1 MLDVLIY
8 LISNLSSLNISFHTP
23 NTILIMILHYI
34 TTAIQGGPM
43 GTCFS
48 CFSPSTEDKM
58 DTATVSDVSGL
69 SNDASAADETRE
81 EGDAHTS
88 PTTTAAASDDD
99 GREGIE
105 LPLRKKQQQ
114 GGGRRFKKKIRS
126 MSDSVKKGVVLAA
139 KKGGASLVDT
149 TTTMQYDDKSVASAI
164 PAFVGTLN
172 ARVKETS
179 RRHLRSMS
187 ASVNKAVARAATHHK
202 KGGPTSSVQLRMT
215 RTTTPQTTIENKS
228 LLPYD
233 CFLIV
238 LSGHHHHKKCPFYM
252 VRLPHDRN
260 TTFRDLR
267 LEIEEDYGTD
277 FPFDDFKFTVAARG
291 TAVVSRVQE
300 RKWRVGDYDLS
311 EGTDGTYINPHRVY
325 VKSIKKNNEK
335 MEDKE
340 DKNNDEV
347 KARVRWVE
355 GEKEGEKEADVK
367 LVTSDV

>member
-1 MLDVLIY
+1 
-8 LISNLSSLNISFHTP
+8 
-23 NTILIMILHYI
+23 
-34 TTAIQGGPM
+34 
-43 GTCFS
+43 
-48 CFSPSTEDKM
+48 
-58 DTATVSDVSGL
+58 
-69 SNDASAADETRE
+69 
-81 EGDAHTS
+81 
-88 PTTTAAASDDD
+88 
-99 GREGIE
+99 
-105 LPLRKKQQQ
+105 
-114 GGGRRFKKKIRS
+114 
-126 MSDSVKKGVVLAA
+126 
-139 KKGGASLVDT
+139 
-149 TTTMQYDDKSVASAI
+149 MQYDDKSVASAI

-172 ARVKETS
+172 ARVKENS

-340 DKNNDEV
+340 DKEDKEKEDKNKDEV

>member
-1 MLDVLIY
+1 
-8 LISNLSSLNISFHTP
+8 
-23 NTILIMILHYI
+23 
-34 TTAIQGGPM
+34 M

-81 EGDAHTS
+81 EGDTHTS

-126 MSDSVKKGVVLAA
+126 MSDSLKKGVVLAA
-139 KKGGASLVDT
+139 KKGGALLVDTTTTTT

-340 DKNNDEV
+340 DKEDKDKEDKNKDEV

>member
-1 MLDVLIY
+1 
-8 LISNLSSLNISFHTP
+8 
-23 NTILIMILHYI
+23 
-34 TTAIQGGPM
+34 M

-99 GREGIE
+99 GREGIK

-139 KKGGASLVDT
+139 KKGGASLIDT
-149 TTTMQYDDKSVASAI
+149 TTTNTTTMQYDDKSVASAI
-164 PAFVGTLN
+164 PAFVGTLY
-172 ARVKETS
+172 ARVKENN

-187 ASVNKAVARAATHHK
+187 ASVNKAVARAATHLK

-228 LLPYD
+228 LLPHD

-238 LSGHHHHKKCPFYM
+238 LSGIHHNKKCPGYM

-260 TTFRDLR
+260 TTFWDLR
-267 LEIEEDYGTD
+267 LVIEEDYGTD
-277 FPFDDFKFTVAARG
+277 FPFDDFNFAIEARG

-311 EGTDGTYINPHRVY
+311 KGTDGTYINPHLVY
-325 VKSIKKNNEK
+325 AKSIKQKNDK

-340 DKNNDEV
+340 DKEDKDKEDRNKDEV
-347 KARVRWVE
+347 KCVQ
-355 GEKEGEKEADVK
+355 D
-367 LVTSDV
+367 S